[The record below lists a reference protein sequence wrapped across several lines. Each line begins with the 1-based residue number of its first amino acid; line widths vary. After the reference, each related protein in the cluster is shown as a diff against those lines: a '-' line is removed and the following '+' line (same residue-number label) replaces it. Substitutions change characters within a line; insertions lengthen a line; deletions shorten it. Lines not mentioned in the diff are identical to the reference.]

1 MENSSVKEDCSTRKQ
16 QINDEL
22 RELEN
27 KISKAV
33 ENEDYDCAGIVFHH
47 CVSLHTNKYPLSI
60 PSAELDEEQ
69 NKLKKQLEMLE
80 M

>member
-1 MENSSVKEDCSTRKQ
+1 MKTMIVQVLYST
-16 QINDEL
+16 ITAH
-22 RELEN
+22 
-27 KISKAV
+27 S
-33 ENEDYDCAGIVFHH
+33 
-47 CVSLHTNKYPLSI
+47 HTSLSI